1 MLAREFIDGN
11 KGPMWV
17 LESYREEPGV
27 TLGKLR
33 PSSRAAFLFCRFEGA
48 CDFRQLSSKA
58 TPSRGLRGGTGPG
71 RVPHLLEIRS
81 EGDKSAVGF
90 AQLEA
95 DAIGVAVRLQ
105 ALLSHLAVGQP
116 HTDPQLRRHAPRVH
130 AARRPSPKQQRR
142 QQ

>member
-11 KGPMWV
+11 KGQIWV
-17 LESYREEPGV
+17 PESYREEPGV
-27 TLGKLR
+27 TLGKLC

-48 CDFRQLSSKA
+48 CDLRRLSSKA

-81 EGDKSAVGF
+81 EGDQSAVGF

-95 DAIGVAVRLQ
+95 DAVGVAVRLQ

-116 HTDPQLRRHAPRVH
+116 HTDPQFRRHAPRVH
-130 AARRPSPKQQRR
+130 AARRPKQQRR
-142 QQ
+142 Q